1 VTRDRRLL
9 ACGCDL
15 LRCIRWCVWSS
26 SEERIWSVLQ
36 VHNHPLRIPLQLCCL
51 LTSLPQP
58 LPRNVQCARDAVG
71 RVQGAS
77 LRALVALSPHAKRDA
92 RFVYLIIPQE
102 TDIDRFHE
110 ALQWAIASLYQPP
123 SFLRGETWNHSSMMY
138 DPCSPVSGTSSLRA
152 TPRNASQSFEA
163 VAVGRCCCCC
173 SPLLLLYISH
183 YFQTLHNQL
192 TLDTR

>member
-1 VTRDRRLL
+1 MTDDFWPVGVI
-9 ACGCDL
+9 GCVASGGAFGPPQKNGYGVCY
-15 LRCIRWCVWSS
+15 RCTIIRCASRCSS
-26 SEERIWSVLQ
+26 AASS
-36 VHNHPLRIPLQLCCL
+36 PPC
-51 LTSLPQP
+51 PQP

-77 LRALVALSPHAKRDA
+77 LRALVALPPHAKRDA

-102 TDIDRFHE
+102 TDIDRFHD
-110 ALQWAIASLYQPP
+110 ALEWAIASLYQPP
-123 SFLRGETWNHSSMMY
+123 SYLRGETWNHSSMMY
-138 DPCSPVSGTSSLRA
+138 DSCSPVSGTSSRRA

>member
-1 VTRDRRLL
+1 
-9 ACGCDL
+9 
-15 LRCIRWCVWSS
+15 
-26 SEERIWSVLQ
+26 
-36 VHNHPLRIPLQLCCL
+36 
-51 LTSLPQP
+51 
-58 LPRNVQCARDAVG
+58 VG

-102 TDIDRFHE
+102 TDIDRFYD

-138 DPCSPVSGTSSLRA
+138 DPCSPVSGTSSRRA

-192 TLDTR
+192 SLDTRETFAAHELHTTVAVAVTVSAGPKSRILLMNARRKMHP